1 MLRAVIKFI
10 EPYDPGLF
18 PEDLTRIYGIPPSKI
33 VNLGSN
39 ENPYPPPPSVLKEIR
54 SSARSAN
61 RYPNPSYKTLKR
73 RVADYVGLDESRVT
87 VGAGA
92 AELLDVVCKIL
103 LEPLDKV
110 VMPVPTYTLYVLLA
124 MLRDADVK
132 FFETES
138 AGFRVDARALAEASK
153 GAKLVFIGSPNNP
166 TGASMQAGALK
177 KVLESVDGFVV
188 LDETYHEFSG
198 ESAAGLVEEHENL
211 IIIRS
216 MSKYFSMAG
225 LRIGYAIS
233 SREVAEAIEKVKLPF
248 SVSKPAA
255 EAAVKALGELP
266 YFNKLKEKILV
277 ERDRL
282 FKELARFSFVKA
294 YPSQA
299 NFILVKVLKRPFERP
314 LTRFFAEKGVIIRDL
329 TGMIGLR
336 GEYARVTVG
345 KRSENAAF
353 LKLCE
358 EVERLVWERS

>member
-1 MLRAVIKFI
+1 MLRAVIRFI

-18 PEDLTRIYGIPPSKI
+18 PEDLTRLYGIPPSKI

-39 ENPYPPPPSVLKEIR
+39 ENPYPPPPSVLRAIR
-54 SSARSAN
+54 RSARSAN
-61 RYPNPSYKTLKR
+61 RYPNPSYKALKER
-73 RVADYVGLDESRVT
+73 IADYVGLDESRVA

-92 AELLDVVCKIL
+92 AELLDVICKIF

-110 VMPVPTYTLYVLLA
+110 VMPVPTYTLYALLA

-138 AGFRVDARALAEASK
+138 AGFRVDAQALAEASR
-153 GAKLVFIGSPNNP
+153 GAKLIFIGSPNNP
-166 TGASMQAGALK
+166 TGASMPTSSLR

-198 ESAAGLVEEHENL
+198 ESAASLVEDHENL
-211 IIIRS
+211 IIVRS

-225 LRIGYAIS
+225 LRVGYAIS

-255 EAAVKALGELP
+255 EAAVKALEELP
-266 YFNKLKEKILV
+266 YFNKLKKRILAN
-277 ERDRL
+277 RDWL
-282 FKELARFSFVKA
+282 LKGLARFSFVKS

-299 NFILVKVLKRPFERP
+299 NFILLKVLKRPFEQS
-314 LTRFFAEKGVIIRDL
+314 LTKFFAERGVIIRDL

-358 EVERLVWERS
+358 EVERLA